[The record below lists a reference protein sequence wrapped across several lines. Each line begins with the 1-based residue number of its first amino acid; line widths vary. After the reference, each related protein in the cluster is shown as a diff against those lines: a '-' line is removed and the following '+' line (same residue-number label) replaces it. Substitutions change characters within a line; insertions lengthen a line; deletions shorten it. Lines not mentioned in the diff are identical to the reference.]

1 MNLAWGRRNPL
12 NLDLK
17 EQPMDGNDVHDHPTP
32 IVNFTQPHEYAQFL
46 LSFAMGLSLEITIV
60 DVMNM

>member
-1 MNLAWGRRNPL
+1 M

-32 IVNFTQPHEYAQFL
+32 IVNITQPHEYAQFL